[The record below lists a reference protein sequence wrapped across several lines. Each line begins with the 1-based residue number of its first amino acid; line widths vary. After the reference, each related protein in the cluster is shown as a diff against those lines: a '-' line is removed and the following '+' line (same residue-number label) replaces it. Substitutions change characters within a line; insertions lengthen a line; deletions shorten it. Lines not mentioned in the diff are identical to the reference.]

1 MSSSAHLT
9 LLGPLQMP
17 VGQDLNII
25 RVTVT
30 RTATGRADSEII
42 AETGTLRAID
52 GIV

>member
-9 LLGPLQMP
+9 LLGPPQMP

-30 RTATGRADSEII
+30 ATGRADSEII
-42 AETGTLRAID
+42 AVTGTLRAID